1 MAQFKFSLTVEEKKM
16 MMSNDYYWSR
26 SYQERPVVI
35 RSKSKESNVYSWN
48 RFLLKRG
55 QKQERDGSK
64 HAGRHEQ

>member
-1 MAQFKFSLTVEEKKM
+1 